1 MNNRLY
7 CTFVEPNEINEIS
20 KKIQSSYKVLFDK
33 IFVLESLDG
42 EKVMLTYNV
51 DLGNSNGE
59 FAIGNT
65 ILVHRK
71 KQTNTLYTINALNE
85 LIKSL
90 NNGVLDKSYS
100 INWDDYKNCILLVQA
115 DGYKKIKKE
124 NHKEMTKAKLFNYL
138 IQSKETDQNM
148 YTLSVIHTA
157 LKKFKTKIVLYN
169 YDAFVFDFCDVEYD
183 GLFKTL
189 EHIVSDEYPISIKK
203 GNHYGALYEI

>member
-7 CTFVEPNEINEIS
+7 CTFVEPNEVKETS
-20 KKIQSSYKVLFDK
+20 EKIQSSYKVLFDK

-100 INWDDYKNCILLVQA
+100 INWDDYKN
-115 DGYKKIKKE
+115 
-124 NHKEMTKAKLFNYL
+124 
-138 IQSKETDQNM
+138 
-148 YTLSVIHTA
+148 
-157 LKKFKTKIVLYN
+157 
-169 YDAFVFDFCDVEYD
+169 
-183 GLFKTL
+183 
-189 EHIVSDEYPISIKK
+189 
-203 GNHYGALYEI
+203 